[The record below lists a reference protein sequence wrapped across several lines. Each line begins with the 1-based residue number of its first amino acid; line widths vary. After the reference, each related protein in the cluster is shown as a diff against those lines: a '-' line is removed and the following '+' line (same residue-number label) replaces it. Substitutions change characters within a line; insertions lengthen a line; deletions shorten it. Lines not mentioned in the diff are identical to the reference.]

1 MELLN
6 DKNEVKIMNKVLLV
20 LGSKSD
26 SNVGK
31 KVARI
36 LDHFGIPYD
45 TELASA
51 DRTPDKVVQLSRSLE
66 SDLYDVCIAIAGLS
80 AVLPAAI
87 AARTTK
93 PVIGVPVA
101 NEGAPLAGMDALYS
115 IVQRPPGSPVV
126 SVGINRGE
134 NAALFAVQ
142 MYALSDLD
150 LRNRLVEYG
159 REQAETKGYFGPFSL
174 E

>member
-1 MELLN
+1 
-6 DKNEVKIMNKVLLV
+6 MNKVLLV

-26 SNVGK
+26 SNVGIK
-31 KVARI
+31 ATGI
-36 LDHFGIPYD
+36 LDYFGVPYG

-51 DRTPDKVVQLSRSLE
+51 DRTPDKVDQLAESLE

-101 NEGAPLAGMDALYS
+101 KEGAPLAGMDALYS

-134 NAALFAVQ
+134 NAALFVVQ
-142 MYALSDLD
+142 MYALNDPD
-150 LRNRLVEYG
+150 LRSRLAEYG
-159 REQAETKGYFGPFSL
+159 REQVQKRGYFEPFSL
-174 E
+174 ER

>member
-1 MELLN
+1 
-6 DKNEVKIMNKVLLV
+6 MNKVLLV

-31 KVARI
+31 KAAGI

-51 DRTPDKVVQLSRSLE
+51 DRTPDKVDRLAESLE

-80 AVLPAAI
+80 AVLPAAV

-134 NAALFAVQ
+134 NASLFVVQ
-142 MYALSDLD
+142 MYALNDSDL
-150 LRNRLVEYG
+150 RSRLVEYG
-159 REQAETKGYFGPFSL
+159 RLEAEKRGYFEEFSL
-174 E
+174 EK